1 MSQEGHFD
9 EEGLVDLFCGDY
21 SFEEEVGVDDDD
33 HKDNDCAAEVEL
45 VEVEVEEVVQE
56 TMLKHRRT
64 TTRTII
70 KKKYLNQMSED
81 ELAAQLDDLIIIK
94 NESMQ
99 DFCFTRGKVGVCT
112 CMHILSEEQ
121 FRSPMVKYLVDLK
134 LNKSKAEIDSL
145 VLEWYKYASR
155 AGVVHSSTSAHATP
169 CKLWYNIPYNGSD
182 AYARPECCN

>member
-1 MSQEGHFD
+1 
-9 EEGLVDLFCGDY
+9 
-21 SFEEEVGVDDDD
+21 
-33 HKDNDCAAEVEL
+33 VEL

-81 ELAAQLDDLIIIK
+81 ELAAQLDDLIK

-99 DFCFTRGKVGVCT
+99 VQDFCFARGKVGVCT
-112 CMHILSEEQ
+112 CMHILREER
-121 FRSPMVKYLVDLK
+121 FRSPVVKYLVDLK